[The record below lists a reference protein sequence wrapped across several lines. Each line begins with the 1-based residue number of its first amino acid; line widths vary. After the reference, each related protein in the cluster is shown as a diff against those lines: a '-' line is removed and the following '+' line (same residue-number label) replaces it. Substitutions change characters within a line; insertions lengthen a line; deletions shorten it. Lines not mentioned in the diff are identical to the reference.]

1 MNTSRLFELKND
13 LRRLQHNGDA
23 LETALKG
30 FKGDAKQNERY
41 AETVRSQIL
50 EIEEAYFNAMEEIK
64 EIKAFLYSA

>member
-30 FKGDAKQNERY
+30 FDAKQNERY

-50 EIEEAYFNAMEEIK
+50 EIEEAYCNAMEEIK
-64 EIKAFLYSA
+64 EIKAFLYAA